1 MPAPHLTTIKVRFN
15 ELDPYGH
22 VNHAQYI
29 SYFEHGRTE
38 ALESVG
44 LGLSEMADRGYQIV
58 VIDLSAAYKA
68 PAFASDVLTI
78 ETSIAEARRA
88 STIWSQRITRPGDDG
103 EPQLVATITI
113 RGGITDTTGKP
124 TRPPAWLFEKLAPI
138 TVPAD

>member
-1 MPAPHLTTIKVRFN
+1 MPAPHRTTIKVRFN

-44 LGLSEMADRGYQIV
+44 LGLSEMADQGYQIV
-58 VIDLSAAYKA
+58 VIDLSAAYKSA
-68 PAFASDVLTI
+68 AVASDELTI
-78 ETSIAEARRA
+78 ETSITQARRA
-88 STIWSQRITRPGDDG
+88 STVWSQRITRPGEDG
-103 EPQLVATITI
+103 QPQLVATITI

-124 TRPPAWLFEKLAPI
+124 VKPPAWLFDKLAPI
-138 TVPAD
+138 IVPTD